1 MIIKDFKLFLE
12 ARLSDVVKVKSI
24 IDKTD
29 NIQKYVDTEFD
40 SSKNL
45 IKFITL
51 NKRVG
56 KNKIQFKIKWNHKI
70 SHDFKKRVNDRTS
83 FKSIGEFNE
92 FFKSI
97 INYVFPS
104 MVGKELYEKGDYCL
118 YSKEYDI
125 SVIISFDIKKYIK
138 GDYELF
144 TKTILPGKSDYNIL
158 KIIEI

>member
-29 NIQKYVDTEFD
+29 NIQKYVDTDFD
-40 SSKNL
+40 FTKNL
-45 IKFITL
+45 VKLITL
-51 NKRVG
+51 NQRVG
-56 KNKIQFKIKWNHKI
+56 KNKIQFKIHWNHNI
-70 SHDFKKRVNDRTS
+70 SHDFEKRVKERTN
-83 FKSIGEFNE
+83 FKSIKEFND

-104 MVGKELYEKGDYCL
+104 MIGKELYEIGDYCL

-125 SVIISFDIKKYIK
+125 SIIINFNINKYNK
-138 GDYELF
+138 GDYKLF
-144 TKTILPGKSDYNIL
+144 VKTILPGKTSYRVE